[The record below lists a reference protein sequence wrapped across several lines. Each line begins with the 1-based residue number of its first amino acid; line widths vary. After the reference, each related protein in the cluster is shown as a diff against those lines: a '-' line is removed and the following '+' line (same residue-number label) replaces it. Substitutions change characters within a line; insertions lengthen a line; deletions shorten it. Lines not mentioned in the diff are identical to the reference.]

1 MKKTIILATL
11 CGIALLGCSK
21 TSPLLENHKEF
32 IGEWGNDNSTLV
44 IKKDGEVQYKQH
56 IKTEDKTA
64 SSTIKTSAMS
74 DIKAPITEF
83 DAQHFQVG
91 QGSLSQ
97 NFSITQ
103 APQQKDGKW
112 QMVLNNQV
120 YQRN

>member
-1 MKKTIILATL
+1 MKKTIFLATL
-11 CGIALLGCSK
+11 CSIALLGCSK

-32 IGEWGNDNSTLV
+32 IGEWDNYNSMLI
-44 IKKDGEVQYKQH
+44 IKKDGEVEYKQH
-56 IKTEDKTA
+56 IKTEDQTA
-64 SSTIKTSAMS
+64 SSTLKMSAMS
-74 DIKAPITEF
+74 NIKGPITQF

-97 NFSITQ
+97 NFNITQ
-103 APQQKDGKW
+103 APQQKNGKW